1 MGEGIEVLVAGRPAP
16 ELPARGDRAAPGR
29 DRRLFRA
36 ALVLAALPFVAV
48 AAGLIVA
55 VGGDYHPAGDL
66 AMTEM
71 HTRDIGHHEV
81 LVGLHSRWN
90 WSHPGPLQFY
100 VSAPIYRLSGS
111 AAIGML
117 LAGLAVNLAAVLGS
131 LVIARRRGGTALVLC
146 TLLGCLLVERT
157 LGPGFL
163 ADDYN
168 LTLTVFP
175 FVLLAFVAWS
185 IWAGE
190 SWAIPVGALVTS
202 FLVQTHVAF
211 LALAVPL
218 YGLGLAGLAV
228 RLARARRAAGSG
240 TAGETAGGP
249 GPDPGRPDAGE
260 PAGDAL
266 PSRRALVRSGAAGAV
281 LLAVVWL
288 PPLLDALLHEPSN
301 LGNMWRYFRDPIEP
315 THSLAE
321 GWRVAIGQF
330 AAKPEWLTGK
340 LPPFAFSGESP
351 FLYRAPAPWLGLVV
365 SVAAAVAWRLSRE
378 ARRLVVIVGLAV
390 ASVVVSVMR
399 TAGLVQDYRL
409 RYTWAPPMLA
419 AVLVLWALWLLA
431 SRRAP
436 AAGRVAAGL
445 VVTGA
450 AVLSVVTAVGG
461 ARMGTP
467 HEDDSAVVETLSAPL
482 LARYGDADDPL
493 LFDDLM
499 TLAGPWYS
507 LGIVLEL
514 ERHGIEAEVD
524 GRMRH
529 PYARHQVHDGG
540 PVEDRIL
547 VASNEDVPPLLDEP
561 GLELVSRWLAVP
573 AERQDELTAA
583 LDDLSDQLTAGTVT
597 EAEYVSSSQA
607 LVSGLMGE
615 DRPDTVATD
624 VAVFVDHRPLAD
636 P

>member
-16 ELPARGDRAAPGR
+16 EPPARGDRAAPGH
-29 DRRLFRA
+29 DRWLFPA
-36 ALVLAALPFVAV
+36 ALVLAALPFVAI

-66 AMTEM
+66 AMTEV
-71 HTRDIGHHEV
+71 HTRDIGRHEV
-81 LVGLHSRWN
+81 LTGLHSRWN

-117 LAGLAVNLAAVLGS
+117 LAGLAVNLAAVVGS

-146 TLLGCLLVERT
+146 TLLGCLLLERT

-163 ADDYN
+163 ADNYN

-190 SWAIPVGALVTS
+190 TWAIPVGAFVAS

-228 RLARARRAAGSG
+228 RLARARRAERSG
-240 TAGETAGGP
+240 TAGDTAGDR
-249 GPDPGRPDAGE
+249 GPDPGG

-266 PSRRALVRSGAAGAV
+266 PSRRALVRSGAAGAG

-288 PPLLDALLHEPSN
+288 PPVLDALLHEPSN

-340 LPPFAFSGESP
+340 LPSFAFSGESP
-351 FLYRAPAPWLGLVV
+351 FLYRAPAPWLGLVAAA
-365 SVAAAVAWRLSRE
+365 AAAVAWRLSRE
-378 ARRLVVIVGLAV
+378 ARRLAVIVGVSV

-436 AAGRVAAGL
+436 AAGPVAAGV

-450 AVLSVVTAVGG
+450 AVLSVVTAVSG

-507 LGIVLEL
+507 RGIVLEL

-524 GRMRH
+524 ARMRH

-573 AERQDELTAA
+573 ADRQDELTAA
-583 LDDLSDQLTAGTVT
+583 LDDLSDQLAAGTVT
-597 EAEYVSSSQA
+597 EAGYVSSSQA
-607 LVSGLMGE
+607 LVSDLMGD

-624 VAVFVDHRPLAD
+624 VAVFVDHRPVAD
-636 P
+636 A